1 MKRARQGI
9 LIKKGEYSYHCVAC
23 SETSSEVLCIIPVI
37 QVQKKKKKEEFKSEQ
52 VPNKIITEIKY
63 KRIL

>member
-37 QVQKKKKKEEFKSEQ
+37 QVQKKKKKDEFKSEQ

>member
-37 QVQKKKKKEEFKSEQ
+37 QVQKKKKDEFKSEQ